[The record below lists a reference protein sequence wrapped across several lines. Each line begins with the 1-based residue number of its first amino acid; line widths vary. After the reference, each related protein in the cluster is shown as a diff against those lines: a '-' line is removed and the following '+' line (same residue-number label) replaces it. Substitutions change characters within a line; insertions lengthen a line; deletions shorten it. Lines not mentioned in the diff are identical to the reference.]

1 MISDSGHG
9 FKMTAVG
16 KLVAGLLAGGPVAD
30 ELKPFAFE
38 RFTEGRTFGARNTI
52 CPWI

>member
-30 ELKPFAFE
+30 ELKPFALD
-38 RFTEGRTFGARNTI
+38 RFAEGRTFGAGNTN